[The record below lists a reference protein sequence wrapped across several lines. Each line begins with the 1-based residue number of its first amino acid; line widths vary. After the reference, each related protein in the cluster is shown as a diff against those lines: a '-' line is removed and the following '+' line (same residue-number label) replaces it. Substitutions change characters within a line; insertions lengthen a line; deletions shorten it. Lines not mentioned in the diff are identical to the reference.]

1 MFVLAGAVQW
11 GGEEM
16 GPGVFV
22 HRPADAVEAA
32 MASHQGALI
41 YAKVDGW
48 LDFTP
53 A

>member
-1 MFVLAGAVQW
+1 LGT
-11 GGEEM
+11 
-16 GPGVFV
+16 GVFV
-22 HRPADAVEAA
+22 HRPAATVEVA
-32 MASHQGALI
+32 MASQQGALI